1 MKTNK
6 IAMLESK
13 LYTSE
18 KACELLY
25 RGYENANKELTKLR
39 NNEPR
44 PNKRG

>member
-18 KACELLY
+18 KACELIY
-25 RGYENANKELTKLR
+25 RGYEKANKELTNLR
-39 NNEPR
+39 SNEPR
-44 PNKRG
+44 PNQRD